1 MTTINDRTKETL
13 KDLIRTID
21 LEESKDDYEDID
33 ADYVEECKDAIIRIL
48 REEVLV

>member
-1 MTTINDRTKETL
+1 MAKLNERVAETL
-13 KDLIRTID
+13 RDLIRTID

-33 ADYVEECKDAIIRIL
+33 ADYVAECKDTIIRIL